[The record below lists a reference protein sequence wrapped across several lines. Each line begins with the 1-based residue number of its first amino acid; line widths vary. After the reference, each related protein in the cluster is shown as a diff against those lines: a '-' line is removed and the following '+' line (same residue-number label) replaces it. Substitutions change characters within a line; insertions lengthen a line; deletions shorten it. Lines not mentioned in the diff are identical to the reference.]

1 MADAAAATAEGGKAP
16 VVATPGMSMKMVII
30 IIVVVSTLL
39 LAGGGA
45 FLMFKLMGGGH
56 GGEEAKS
63 ETGAAKEESRSEAEK
78 KPAAAEAKSGAAKAA
93 QPGLIFDVEP
103 FIVNLAD
110 MAEVRYLKLTVK
122 LELDSQEASAELT
135 GRMPQVR
142 DTILVLLTSKDSAS
156 IRSTQGKFQLRD
168 EITQRINSIIP
179 KPSVRTVYFTEFVV
193 Q

>member
-16 VVATPGMSMKMVII
+16 VVATPGMSMKMVI

>member
-122 LELDSQEASAELT
+122 LELDSQVASAELT

-168 EITQRINSIIP
+168 EITQRINSILP

>member
-16 VVATPGMSMKMVII
+16 VVATPGMSMKMVI

-78 KPAAAEAKSGAAKAA
+78 KPAAAEAKSGAAKAS

-122 LELDSQEASAELT
+122 LELDSQVASAELT

-168 EITQRINSIIP
+168 EITQRINSILP

>member
-1 MADAAAATAEGGKAP
+1 MADAAAATAEGGKSP

>member
-93 QPGLIFDVEP
+93 SPGLIFDVEP

-168 EITQRINSIIP
+168 EITQRINSILP

>member
-16 VVATPGMSMKMVII
+16 VVATPGMSMKMVI

-168 EITQRINSIIP
+168 EITQRINSILP